1 MDPRTQ
7 LIAYVEDLA
16 KRNADIAHS
25 AANKRFFLELDY
37 NVLMGQKQQP
47 DNQGWNLVMMGFESA
62 ANDNFHG
69 RRVERVSLILDV
81 LKHVG
86 KGVDEVALHALYTT
100 AREIGEELLA
110 RFEEHTK
117 NPCNAA
123 VTAGIIVPYSLR
135 LDTKKTIEVGPRWD
149 NFHGY
154 RFSVDVLMDAYVMK
168 ASDPAK
174 WITPA

>member
-25 AANKRFFLELDY
+25 TANKRFYLELSY
-37 NVLMGQKQQP
+37 NMLMGQKEQP
-47 DNQGWNLVMMGFESA
+47 NNTGWNVVMMGFESA
-62 ANDNFHG
+62 ANDNYHG
-69 RRVERVSLILDV
+69 RVVERVSLIFDI

-86 KGVDEVALHALYTT
+86 KSVDEAALHALYTQ
-100 AREIGEELLA
+100 AREIGEEVLA
-110 RFEEHTK
+110 RFEDHTDD
-117 NPCNAA
+117 PCNAA
-123 VTAGIIVPYSLR
+123 VSNGIVVPYSLR

-154 RFSVDVLMDAYVMK
+154 RFSVDVLMDAYVKK